1 MAYDIYKLSTEVGS
15 IATRRA
21 GEEIREI
28 ANQLEIALNSFVSG
42 SSTSTYRLDSAD
54 AKDNSLFEQNDNNLP
69 FKGNEAP
76 SVNGDDV

>member
-1 MAYDIYKLSTEVGS
+1 MAYDIYKLSTEVRS

-28 ANQLEIALNSFVSG
+28 ANQLEIALNSFLSG

-54 AKDNSLFEQNDNNLP
+54 AKDNSLFEQNDNSLS
-69 FKGNEAP
+69 FKGNEAH
-76 SVNGDDV
+76 SVNGDHV